1 MTKRKHIALRGV
13 AVMAALLLGLAGCNA
28 SGSGGS
34 GGDPAASPGSEK
46 NVTLGAVEGWTD
58 MTSTTAVLKAVLEEN
73 GYTVKVTKVADNT
86 PLYAGL
92 EKNDIN
98 VLSSSWMERTH
109 KDYWVRYGNKIDD
122 VGVWYQGAQNF
133 LAVPDYV
140 DIKSI
145 PDLASHPSEF
155 NNTITGIEPGAGLT
169 QTTQKATI
177 PAYGLQDFNLVTSST
192 AAMLT
197 ELKTKIENKEPIVVT
212 LWKPFWANQTFPV
225 RPLEDPK
232 KVYKPENLHTVANK
246 EYAAANPKVVGLLSA
261 FKMTDEQFAS
271 LEDTVVNKFGQG
283 KEDEAAKAWLAENPD
298 FAKALGDALK

>member
-13 AVMAALLLGLAGCNA
+13 AVMAALLLGLAGCSTGS
-28 SGSGGS
+28 SGESEA
-34 GGDPAASPGSEK
+34 GGDK
-46 NVTLGAVEGWTD
+46 NVTLGAVDGWTD
-58 MTSTTAVLKAVLEEN
+58 MTSTTAVLKAVLEQN
-73 GYTVKVTKVADNT
+73 GYTVKVTKLSDNT

-92 EKNDIN
+92 ESNDIN

-109 KDYWVRYGNKIDD
+109 KDYWIRYGNKIED

-140 DIKSI
+140 DVKSI
-145 PDLASHPSEF
+145 PELASKAGEF

-177 PAYGLQDFNLVTSST
+177 PAYDLQDFKLVTSST

-197 ELKTKIENKEPIVVT
+197 ELKTKIDAKEPIVVT

-232 KVYKPENLHTVANK
+232 NVYKPENLHTVANK
-246 EYAAANPKVVGLLSA
+246 EFAAANPKVVEMLAA
-261 FKMTDEQFAS
+261 FKLTDEQFAA
-271 LEDTVVNKFGQG
+271 LEDSVVNEFGQD
-283 KEDEAAKAWLAENPD
+283 KEDEAAKAWLEKNPD
-298 FAKALGDALK
+298 VKDTLTKALTG

>member
-13 AVMAALLLGLAGCNA
+13 AVMAALLLGLAGC
-28 SGSGGS
+28 STSGGGS
-34 GGDPAASPGSEK
+34 EASPGSDK
-46 NVTLGAVEGWTD
+46 NVTLGAVQGWTD
-58 MTSTTAVLKAVLEEN
+58 MTSTTAVLKVVLEEN

-92 EKNDIN
+92 ESNDIN

-109 KDYWVRYGNKIDD
+109 KDYWIRYGNKIED

-133 LAVPDYV
+133 LAVPNYV
-140 DIKSI
+140 DVRSI
-145 PDLASHPSEF
+145 PELAGKAGEF

-169 QTTQKATI
+169 QTTQKAVI
-177 PAYGLQDFNLVTSST
+177 PAYDLQDFELVTSST

-197 ELKTKIENKEPIVVT
+197 ELKTKIDAKEPIVVT

-232 KVYKPENLHTVANK
+232 NVYKPENLHTVANK
-246 EYAAANPKVVGLLSA
+246 EYASANPKVTAMLAA
-261 FKMTDEQFAS
+261 FKLDDTQFAS
-271 LEDTVVNKFGQG
+271 LEDTVVNRFGQD
-283 KEDEAAKAWLAENPD
+283 KEDEAAKAWLEENPD
-298 FAKALGDALK
+298 VAKTLSDALK

>member
-13 AVMAALLLGLAGCNA
+13 AVMAALLLGLASCS
-28 SGSGGS
+28 SGSGGGES
-34 GGDPAASPGSEK
+34 EAGGEK
-46 NVTLGAVEGWTD
+46 KVTLGAVQGWTD
-58 MTSTTAVLKAVLEEN
+58 MTSTTAVLKVVLEKN
-73 GYTVKVTKVADNT
+73 GYTVDVTKVSDNT

-92 EKNDIN
+92 ESNKIN

-109 KDYWVRYGNKIDD
+109 KDYWIRYGNKIDD

-140 DIKSI
+140 DVKSI
-145 PDLASHPSEF
+145 PELASHAAEF

-169 QTTQKATI
+169 QTTQKAVI
-177 PAYGLQDFNLVTSST
+177 PAYGLQDLKLVTSST

-197 ELKTKIENKEPIVVT
+197 ELKTKIEKKEPIVVT

-232 KVYKPENLHTVANK
+232 TVYKPENLHTVANK
-246 EYAAANPKVVGLLSA
+246 EFASANPKVVEMLAA

-271 LEDTVVNKFGQG
+271 LENTVVNEYGQD
-283 KEDEAAKAWLAENPD
+283 KEDEAAKAWLEKNPD
-298 FAKALGDALK
+298 FEAALSKALTG